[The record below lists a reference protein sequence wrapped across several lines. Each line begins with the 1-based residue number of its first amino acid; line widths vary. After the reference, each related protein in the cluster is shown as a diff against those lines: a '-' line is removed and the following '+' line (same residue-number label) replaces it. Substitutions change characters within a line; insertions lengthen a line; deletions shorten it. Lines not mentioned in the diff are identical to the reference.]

1 LLPFLDVTTMSGL
14 AKRNATDATPKRVDR
29 NGLTVTN
36 R

>member
-1 LLPFLDVTTMSGL
+1 LLPFLEASTMTGL

-29 NGLTVTN
+29 NCLVVTD